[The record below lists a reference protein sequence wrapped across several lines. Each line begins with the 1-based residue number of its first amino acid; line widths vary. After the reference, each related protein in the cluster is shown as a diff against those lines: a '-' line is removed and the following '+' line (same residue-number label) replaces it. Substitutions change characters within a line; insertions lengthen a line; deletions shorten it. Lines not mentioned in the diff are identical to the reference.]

1 MAAVWRGT
9 SQATTKRCKYTP
21 LCVLNPKRAVHISYS
36 HSFRGARISESAR
49 MLKRALR
56 KNDPP
61 TTDAEMI
68 KSTLLNTEPSK
79 SVSSYEPVWPSG
91 KALGW

>member
-1 MAAVWRGT
+1 MAAARRGT
-9 SQATTKRCKYTP
+9 SQATTKRCKYTT
-21 LCVLNPKRAVHISYS
+21 LVYSKRAVQINYS
-36 HSFRGARISESAR
+36 LQSFRGARVSEPAR
-49 MLKRALR
+49 MLRIALR
-56 KNDPP
+56 KNNPP
-61 TTDAEMI
+61 ITDAEMI